1 MPEPDVP
8 FTKPVRILL
17 VRKGRD
23 RIISTVAEAAKFLR
37 DEWPRP
43 NPYSR
48 DFALWVCLKAMKG
61 ECTPRYARAVFV
73 CAAEEAVIYLGTYEE
88 PSFADDIAAAS
99 YWSASSLDARRG

>member
-1 MPEPDVP
+1 MPDPEIS

-23 RIISTVAEAAKFLR
+23 RVISTVAEAANFLR

-48 DFALWVCLKAMKG
+48 DFAIWVCRKALKG
-61 ECTPRYARAVFV
+61 ECTPRYARSVFV
-73 CAAEEAVIYLGTYEE
+73 CAAEEADIYLGTYEE
-88 PSFADDIAAAS
+88 PPFEDDIAVGRYGS
-99 YWSASSLDARRG
+99 PSSLHAPGG